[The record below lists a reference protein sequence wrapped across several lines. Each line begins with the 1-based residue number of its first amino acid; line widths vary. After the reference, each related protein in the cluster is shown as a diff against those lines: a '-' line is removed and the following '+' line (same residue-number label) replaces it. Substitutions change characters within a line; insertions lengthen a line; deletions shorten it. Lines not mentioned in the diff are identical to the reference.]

1 MQYASRFADW
11 DQSSARLRTDMG
23 NAVLEDIGI
32 DRRSAKRADP
42 DRKDDGKHEVVGVK
56 RSGRKMDSK
65 TTASGKK

>member
-1 MQYASRFADW
+1 
-11 DQSSARLRTDMG
+11 MG